1 MKKLVTFL
9 LLLAMTLPVTSC
21 NNKQEN
27 TSQPENSV
35 QQESSI
41 TTESN
46 TAEIE
51 QPQTVSPT
59 KLTNKMTELELDLV
73 NKHALTLLDEI
84 EKPNADPNAE
94 HKVSIEFQTID
105 LDEWRKSL
113 EEQRNELT
121 DDEYNSIM
129 SQIQKAEKAGG
140 EYRIPMYTLVD
151 GYLLMLRVPYED
163 PFYDGGTVTFN
174 MTGYNENGEPEV
186 KNYSFDTFEEYLEF
200 IRNKGTELF
209 GYTAE
214 QTELTILHMQLAN

>member
-9 LLLAMTLPVTSC
+9 LLLAMTLPVTAC
-21 NNKQEN
+21 DNKQEN

-46 TAEIE
+46 TAETE
-51 QPQTVSPT
+51 QLQTVSPT
-59 KLTNKMTELELDLV
+59 KLINKMTELELINVD
-73 NKHALTLLDEI
+73 KHALTLLDEI
-84 EKPNADPNAE
+84 EKPNVDPNAE
-94 HKVSIEFQTID
+94 HKVSVEFRTMTYA
-105 LDEWRKSL
+105 EYRKNL
-113 EEQRNELT
+113 EECRSEIG
-121 DDEYNSIM
+121 DEEYEAAMEEIRIAEEKGEESFTLNSYI
-129 SQIQKAEKAGG
+129 
-140 EYRIPMYTLVD
+140 LVD

-214 QTELTILHMQLAN
+214 QTE